1 VPMSPRDRRALIIF
15 GVVAV
20 VAVAAYFLLLKP
32 GGGGNEQPAA
42 QSAPSPS
49 TASPK
54 PAPSVK
60 AKKKSNKHTPRRS
73 RQPGPLVGG
82 HDPFSPLINASAGG
96 GTGPAPSGGG
106 TSPAPS
112 GGSSSTPPTVSP
124 AGSPPATPSGGTGT
138 RVGGHNV
145 TLIDVFTRDGEQ
157 KAQIAVDGRVFVV
170 GEGEDF
176 DGNFR
181 LVSVTGGCARIL
193 FGDQSFLLCENPQK

>member
-1 VPMSPRDRRALIIF
+1 MPMSPRDRRALVIF
-15 GVVAV
+15 AVVAV

-32 GGGGNEQPAA
+32 GGGGGAQPVA
-42 QSAPSPS
+42 QSNPAPNTSSP
-49 TASPK
+49 A

-60 AKKKSNKHTPRRS
+60 SKKSHHKQAPRRS
-73 RQPGPLVGG
+73 RRQGPLVGG

-96 GTGPAPSGGG
+96 GTGPVPSGGG

-112 GGSSSTPPTVSP
+112 GSESSTPPTVSP

-138 RVGGHNV
+138 RMGGHNV
-145 TLIDVFTRDGEQ
+145 TLIDIFTRDGEQ
-157 KAQIAVDGRVFVV
+157 KAQIAVDGEVFVV

-181 LVSVTGGCARIL
+181 LVSITGGCARIL